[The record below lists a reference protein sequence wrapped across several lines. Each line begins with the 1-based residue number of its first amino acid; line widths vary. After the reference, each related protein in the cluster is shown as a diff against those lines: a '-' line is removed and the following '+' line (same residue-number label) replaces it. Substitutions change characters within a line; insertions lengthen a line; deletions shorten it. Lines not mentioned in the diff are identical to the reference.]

1 MLGAKEL
8 FEKASIEMRGP
19 VPWLTPVPETASGVY
34 VITLLQPLAVSIEKL
49 SEPERSRRNAGQEI
63 IYIGRATSLHRRIRQ
78 FYRHEYGRRSPH
90 RGGQAVKLLV
100 DPIQVYWGTA
110 PDCALAEHCMIEAF
124 RSEVGDLPFA
134 NRVRAAQR
142 RQATD

>member
-1 MLGAKEL
+1 MLGVKEL

-34 VITLLQPLAVSIEKL
+34 AITLLQPLVVSIEKL
-49 SEPERSRRNAGQEI
+49 PEPERSRWNAGQEI

-90 RGGQAVKLLV
+90 RGGQSVKLLV

-110 PDCALAEHCMIEAF
+110 HLLSTA
-124 RSEVGDLPFA
+124 
-134 NRVRAAQR
+134 
-142 RQATD
+142 